1 MPLAGDSSSHPNLE
15 NERNRGMWLGVQ
27 PDWEAIRSNQH
38 EADAK
43 VQILFAHG
51 YDLQNFD

>member
-51 YDLQNFD
+51 YNLQNFD